1 MSGSSDPRR
10 KLPPGPRGNF
20 LLGNTL
26 PYIRDQLGFAA
37 RAVEQY
43 GDMVRLRLGNL
54 TTYILVNPEHIEY
67 VLRTHADNFMKDKM
81 TRWLMPL
88 VGEGLLT
95 SEGGF
100 WRRQRRLAQPA
111 FQRQQI
117 ERYGEVMVEH
127 TQRLLAT
134 WRSGQVRNVHEDMM
148 RLTLGIVAKTLFD
161 VELSDEAAVVGESLE
176 VVMNYFMSPWRWFG
190 IRSASRYRRR
200 SATGGAIQ
208 QIDDLI
214 YGIIR
219 QRRESGRDPGD
230 LLARLLAARDEE
242 SGEGMSD
249 QQLRDECVTLF
260 LAGHET
266 TALVMTYTFYLLSQ
280 APEADERLSVELA
293 TVLGGR
299 APTASDV
306 PRLRYTEWCIREAMR
321 LYPPAWGIAREA
333 LADCEIGGYH
343 VAKGTQ
349 LFMIQW
355 LVHRD
360 GRWFDAPEA
369 FRPERWDNDLVKRL
383 PRCAYFPFGDGP
395 RICIGN
401 HFALMEA
408 MLILATIAQQYRLER
423 EPGQALELVPSV
435 TLRPRRSPLM
445 RLESR
450 VTGASIAEAAGAERS
465 REQPIAPAL
474 S

>member
-1 MSGSSDPRR
+1 MALVWDPERIP
-10 KLPPGPRGNF
+10 LPS
-20 LLGNTL
+20 TK
-26 PYIRDQLGFAA
+26 
-37 RAVEQY
+37 
-43 GDMVRLRLGNL
+43 
-54 TTYILVNPEHIEY
+54 
-67 VLRTHADNFMKDKM
+67 RTA
-81 TRWLMPL
+81 P
-88 VGEGLLT
+88 
-95 SEGGF
+95 
-100 WRRQRRLAQPA
+100 
-111 FQRQQI
+111 
-117 ERYGEVMVEH
+117 
-127 TQRLLAT
+127 
-134 WRSGQVRNVHEDMM
+134 
-148 RLTLGIVAKTLFD
+148 
-161 VELSDEAAVVGESLE
+161 
-176 VVMNYFMSPWRWFG
+176 
-190 IRSASRYRRR
+190 
-200 SATGGAIQ
+200 IQ

-299 APTASDV
+299 APQPRMSPACATPSGASARRCV
-306 PRLRYTEWCIREAMR
+306 SIR
-321 LYPPAWGIAREA
+321 PPGASREA

-445 RLESR
+445 RPRVACDWGEFCRGSRRRARAASSQSRRQFLTLGGCGMTGECES
-450 VTGASIAEAAGAERS
+450 SF
-465 REQPIAPAL
+465 
-474 S
+474 